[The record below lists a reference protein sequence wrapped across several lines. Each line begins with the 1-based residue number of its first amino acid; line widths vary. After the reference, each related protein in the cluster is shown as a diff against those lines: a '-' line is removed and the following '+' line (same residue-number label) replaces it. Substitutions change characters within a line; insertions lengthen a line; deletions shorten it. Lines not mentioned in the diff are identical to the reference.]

1 MLGDRDLEAGTFTV
15 RNRKGEE
22 ITGLAF
28 DAIVRALVEESDA
41 RALDQSL
48 VAG

>member
-1 MLGDRDLEAGTFTV
+1 V

-28 DAIVRALVEESDA
+28 DAIVGALVQESDA
-41 RALDQSL
+41 RALEQSL
-48 VAG
+48 TAG